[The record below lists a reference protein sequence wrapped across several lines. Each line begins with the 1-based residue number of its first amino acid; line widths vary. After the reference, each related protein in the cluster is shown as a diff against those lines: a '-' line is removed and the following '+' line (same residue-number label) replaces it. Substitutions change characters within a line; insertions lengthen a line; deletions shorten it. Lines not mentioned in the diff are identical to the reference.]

1 MSIPPNAG
9 PNVAL
14 LLQRLDLIEKK
25 VDWVAQRVTW
35 LAYNTAT
42 PTGTEGDQS
51 PAEVSIPEASL
62 SEAAESFEALND
74 DAAAVPTD
82 GSTVA
87 MPTPS
92 MSNPAPGSDAETPHE
107 MLDGSSTQ
115 AVEDGTSHDEEAA
128 RPAPAQASASP
139 HEPRAEEPVVR
150 SHKAVSHANE
160 RGSEPWTSPGSTGY
174 AAAPLSRGGASE
186 PNQELL
192 ADTSHVHA
200 TDAGELP
207 SWARRAMQEGNLGRY
222 LLSGAAAVLVLSAG
236 VSLLALVW
244 NSIPNP
250 VKILTLALIAV
261 AMTTAGARLG
271 ISRPRYRVAAATIT
285 GTGGG
290 LEFVSIVGAVL
301 LDGMLSPEPA
311 LVLMA
316 CWGLVLLMVSHLTRV
331 LFTAVISTI
340 GALVTIGF
348 AVDHVVQRPSTAIV
362 TWLMISVY
370 VAVLA
375 LTCGLL
381 SRNTERMR
389 LAAWYPV
396 TSMVAT
402 ATALVFA
409 PIRPMLRMSTIAS
422 AGITLTLCLLL
433 VCQMIHASKRLW
445 GIGIKAAGWDWG
457 LAAVALLVADRNLLM
472 GQVDLKLA
480 HSTTVITFFLS
491 LLVLV
496 GAALAVLSPRSPDQ
510 WRSAM
515 AIGHE
520 ASFFPIAL
528 VGMTIVDDPR
538 MYLFVIV
545 TAMLCFLPAIMD
557 GRVEPTLA
565 LALLGTA
572 PILVFS
578 GTVYSRGEIRSLIAA
593 VVVSVLLV
601 VVTEGLGDRVARS
614 IPGPVSAAAPSH
626 VRQRVLALRLTLAAI
641 VFNLVVL
648 TPLLA
653 SGLVGGSQ
661 SAWAILYMLPG
672 LITIVFIALGA
683 VSSEATPLRV
693 LSGQCRGA
701 RFRVGH
707 HGEALPDP
715 HSSLAGAPAPSWC
728 VSGIVTIMAMLELS
742 WAEDLT
748 SSAWT
753 LALVAVVLG
762 LGASGTWLLL
772 PWGRRTEVCLSLAI
786 GNSVLMWLSVIVAT
800 NIGPSS
806 VLMSVLVLLTGG
818 ACIIFGFKA
827 RLTILRHYGL
837 TLVLLSVLK
846 LAGIDMASQNS
857 IVRVVSLAA
866 AGVVCFVLSLLYNR
880 YAQEQRREH
889 GDGAENTEVPE
900 KTGEQQATVFEPPA

>member
-25 VDWVAQRVTW
+25 VDWVAQHVTW

-42 PTGTEGDQS
+42 PTGTEGNQS

-186 PNQELL
+186 PIQELL

-290 LEFVSIVGAVL
+290 LGFVSIVGAVL

-316 CWGLVLLMVSHLTRV
+316 CWGLVLLVVSHLTRV

-409 PIRPMLRMSTIAS
+409 PIRAM
-422 AGITLTLCLLL
+422 
-433 VCQMIHASKRLW
+433 
-445 GIGIKAAGWDWG
+445 
-457 LAAVALLVADRNLLM
+457 
-472 GQVDLKLA
+472 
-480 HSTTVITFFLS
+480 LS
-491 LLVLV
+491 L
-496 GAALAVLSPRSPDQ
+496 
-510 WRSAM
+510 
-515 AIGHE
+515 
-520 ASFFPIAL
+520 SFL
-528 VGMTIVDDPR
+528 
-538 MYLFVIV
+538 
-545 TAMLCFLPAIMD
+545 
-557 GRVEPTLA
+557 
-565 LALLGTA
+565 
-572 PILVFS
+572 
-578 GTVYSRGEIRSLIAA
+578 
-593 VVVSVLLV
+593 
-601 VVTEGLGDRVARS
+601 
-614 IPGPVSAAAPSH
+614 
-626 VRQRVLALRLTLAAI
+626 
-641 VFNLVVL
+641 N
-648 TPLLA
+648 
-653 SGLVGGSQ
+653 GS
-661 SAWAILYMLPG
+661 
-672 LITIVFIALGA
+672 
-683 VSSEATPLRV
+683 
-693 LSGQCRGA
+693 
-701 RFRVGH
+701 
-707 HGEALPDP
+707 
-715 HSSLAGAPAPSWC
+715 
-728 VSGIVTIMAMLELS
+728 
-742 WAEDLT
+742 
-748 SSAWT
+748 
-753 LALVAVVLG
+753 
-762 LGASGTWLLL
+762 
-772 PWGRRTEVCLSLAI
+772 
-786 GNSVLMWLSVIVAT
+786 
-800 NIGPSS
+800 
-806 VLMSVLVLLTGG
+806 
-818 ACIIFGFKA
+818 
-827 RLTILRHYGL
+827 
-837 TLVLLSVLK
+837 
-846 LAGIDMASQNS
+846 
-857 IVRVVSLAA
+857 
-866 AGVVCFVLSLLYNR
+866 
-880 YAQEQRREH
+880 
-889 GDGAENTEVPE
+889 
-900 KTGEQQATVFEPPA
+900 

>member
-25 VDWVAQRVTW
+25 VDWVAQHVTW

-42 PTGTEGDQS
+42 PTGTEGNQS

-174 AAAPLSRGGASE
+174 AAAPPSRGGASE

-290 LEFVSIVGAVL
+290 LGFVSIVGAVL

-316 CWGLVLLMVSHLTRV
+316 CWGLVLLVVSHLTRV

-409 PIRPMLRMSTIAS
+409 PIRPMLRMSTIAG

-614 IPGPVSAAAPSH
+614 IPGPVSAAPSH

-693 LSGQCRGA
+693 LNGQCRGA